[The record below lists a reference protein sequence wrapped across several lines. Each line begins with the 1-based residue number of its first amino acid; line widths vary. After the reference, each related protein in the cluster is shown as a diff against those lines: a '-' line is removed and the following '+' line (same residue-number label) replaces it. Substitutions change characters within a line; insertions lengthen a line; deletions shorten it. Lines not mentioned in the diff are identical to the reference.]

1 MPLFQFYWKDFKQVL
16 TQSFNQNISKWNVEK
31 VIDMRSMFAGAE
43 KFNQD
48 LSVWKVEKVIEY
60 IDFFWNLGVTD
71 IKKMPK
77 FNN

>member
-1 MPLFQFYWKDFKQVL
+1 
-16 TQSFNQNISKWNVEK
+16 
-31 VIDMRSMFAGAE
+31 MRSMFAGAE
-43 KFNQD
+43 KFNQDLSDWDTSNVKDMNFMFYDAKKFNQD

-60 IDFFWNLGVTD
+60 IDFFWNSGVTD